1 MSPTLDLAALDVRN
15 LLTDSDG
22 RHLAGVLEDAKFKAV
37 PIMCPEPEFAI
48 RASELVG
55 GVRGAWDHGNK
66 RQAVGLL
73 HELGSC
79 LRAELNWWDGGRGHE
94 VAAAI
99 YQRAI
104 LDVLGFMGLRWAT
117 DGSRSQ

>member
-15 LLTDSDG
+15 LLTDNDR
-22 RHLAGVLEDAKFKAV
+22 RHLTRVLEDAKLKSV
-37 PIMCPEPEFAI
+37 PLVCPEPEFAH
-48 RASELVG
+48 RAAELVD
-55 GVRGAWDHGNK
+55 GVRGEWDHGNK
-66 RQAVGLL
+66 RQAVRLL

-104 LDVLGFMGLRWAT
+104 LDVLDFMGLR
-117 DGSRSQ
+117 